1 MVDANIHKKLEELSA
16 RQLAKLLVMR
26 KGLEFGYA
34 YTVTDDDGHES
45 NIDEAFLS
53 DAPGELLDTLFDENE
68 HDDAINEVRYAAEDV
83 RGIASW
89 CHYSWE
95 RNYEVD
101 VKAFILPDGRALA
114 FCEMS
119 GGGKHGEP
127 DAYPWVEEAKFIKVS
142 GVEERVIKTY
152 MFEDIPE
159 ESEANQ

>member
-1 MVDANIHKKLEELSA
+1 MLDANTHHSLSTLTA
-16 RQLAKLLVMR
+16 SQLAKLLVMR

-34 YTVTDDDGHES
+34 YTLTDNDGRDS
-45 NIDEAFLS
+45 NIDNAFLS
-53 DAPGELLDTLFDENE
+53 AAPRELLDTLFDENE
-68 HDDAINEVRYAAEDV
+68 HDDAINEVRYEAEDV
-83 RGIASW
+83 RGIPSW

-127 DAYPWVEEAKFIKVS
+127 DAYPWVEEAKFIKVA
-142 GVEERVIKTY
+142 GVEERVIKAY
-152 MFEDIPE
+152 KFDEIPE
-159 ESEANQ
+159 ALVVTP

>member
-1 MVDANIHKKLEELSA
+1 MLDANIHHSLNTLTAS
-16 RQLAKLLVMR
+16 QMAKLLVMHHGIDAFGYKYDSVGDAP
-26 KGLEFGYA
+26 KGL
-34 YTVTDDDGHES
+34 VTLDDLASMSGEDLDQLYDES
-45 NIDEAFLS
+45 S
-53 DAPGELLDTLFDENE
+53 
-68 HDDAINEVRYAAEDV
+68 HDDAVNEVRYSAVAAPGV
-83 RGIASW
+83 PSW

-95 RNYEVD
+95 RNYDVD

-152 MFEDIPE
+152 KFEDIPE
-159 ESEANQ
+159 ASEVTP

>member
-1 MVDANIHKKLEELSA
+1 MLDANIHHSLNTLTAS
-16 RQLAKLLVMR
+16 QLAKLLVMR

-34 YTVTDDDGHES
+34 YTFTDDDGQDS
-45 NIDEAFLS
+45 SIDNSFLS
-53 DAPGELLDTLFDENE
+53 AAPGELLDNLFDENE
-68 HDDAINEVRYAAEDV
+68 HDDAINEVRYEAEDV
-83 RGIASW
+83 RGIPSW

-127 DAYPWVEEAKFIKVS
+127 NAYPWVNEAKFIKVS
-142 GVEERVIKTY
+142 GVEERVIKSY
-152 MFEDIPE
+152 KFEEIPDA
-159 ESEANQ
+159 SEATE